1 MSGSFDSVTSETL
14 GNIPFDFEM
23 PNQLNSIESPHIKAS
38 EKKTTR
44 NNIKVKN
51 KKPRHYFPLGVF
63 TVNFIE
69 KSNNELSQ
77 KC

>member
-1 MSGSFDSVTSETL
+1 MSCSSDSMNAETL
-14 GNIPFDFEM
+14 GNIHFDFDV
-23 PNQLNSIESPHIKAS
+23 PNQLNSIESPHIKTS

-63 TVNFIE
+63 TINFLE
-69 KSNNELSQ
+69 KSINEF
-77 KC
+77 